1 MRVVYYVKE
10 DAASID
16 LRDVEKGGVAKT
28 VVAEGF
34 DLDFDHEG
42 RLVSIGID
50 GGASRRLPPALLDS
64 ADRV

>member
-1 MRVVYYVKE
+1 VRVVYFVKA

-16 LRDVEKGGVAKT
+16 LREIETGDVART

-50 GGASRRLPPALLDS
+50 GQASRFLPSELLAS
-64 ADRV
+64 AERR